1 MRLLD
6 DIHSEACHD
15 FALAWQNWRG
25 SAIAPRRASVRIDDI
40 QKELPHVSV
49 VEVISADL
57 CKFCV
62 AGTALCEAVG
72 MELTGENYYDFTAP
86 EARPLRVARTSHMA
100 GMPCG
105 CHFVFPILYR
115 SGKVV
120 PTEVLSLPVLPN
132 DLSAPRQIFTIA
144 IPMEQTRLMGPHDN
158 PLQFP
163 EAEGFRF
170 IDVGAGVPDDHLNLS
185 ERAAATPPIY
195 ATCSRT
201 G

>member
-1 MRLLD
+1 M
-6 DIHSEACHD
+6 ISP
-15 FALAWQNWRG
+15 WRG

-49 VEVISADL
+49 AEVISPDL

-72 MELTGENYYDFTAP
+72 IELTGLDYFDFTTP
-86 EARPLRVARTSHMA
+86 EARPLRLARTSHMA

-105 CHFVFPILYR
+105 CHFVFPFLYR

-144 IPMEQTRLMGPHDN
+144 ISKEQTRLMGPHDN

-185 ERAAATPPIY
+185 VRAAATLPIY